1 MTTRT
6 CTGHLAVVAAIAALL
21 CAFPSFA
28 PHASAGTGR
37 KLLYQEQQP
46 KSAALR
52 NAIRTWEE
60 RVDRLE
66 REIAT
71 MQSGPHDNNDLMLK
85 EVDYIQS
92 AVELFGTLNGGP
104 RPLSLGELRDVGIIR
119 DLPKSPYGGG
129 AVEPKGLGDNLS
141 PGSIVY
147 APEMSPKGKVCG
159 YWLIP
164 IGDTGGKSDCDP
176 LKPLP
181 GGASVPDGALTVLEC
196 HLSGC

>member
-1 MTTRT
+1 MTTKT
-6 CTGHLAVVAAIAALL
+6 CMGHLAVATAIAVVL

-28 PHASAGTGR
+28 PQASAGTGR
-37 KLLYQEQQP
+37 KLLFQEQQP

-60 RVDRLE
+60 RVSRLE

-71 MQSGPHDNNDLMLK
+71 MQSGPHDDNDLMLK
-85 EVDYIQS
+85 ETDYIQS
-92 AVELFGTLNGGP
+92 AVELFGTLNEGP
-104 RPLSLGELRDVGIIR
+104 RPLSLGELKDVGIIK
-119 DLPKSPYGGG
+119 DLPKSPYGDGT
-129 AVEPKGLGDNLS
+129 VEPKGLGDSLS
-141 PGSIVY
+141 PGAIVY
-147 APEMSPKGKVCG
+147 APEISPKGDVCG

-164 IGDTGGKSDCDP
+164 IGDTREKCDGDP

-196 HLSGC
+196 HLAGC